1 MSTSILDS
9 VKKVLGLGTDYDVF
23 DEEVILHINSVLATL
38 TQLGV
43 GPEEGFYITDRETT
57 WENYLGNDPNFN
69 SVKSYLSLSVRLIFD
84 PPQNSNITSAMKE
97 QIKEFE
103 WRINTYRE
111 IELWNSPTEII

>member
-1 MSTSILDS
+1 VSTSILDS

-43 GPEEGFYITDRETT
+43 GPEEGFYITDRATT

-103 WRINTYRE
+103 WRINTHRE
-111 IELWNSPTEII
+111 NELWNSPTEII